1 MFEKD
6 TTKIVLAFTFRMS
19 LSFISETKV
28 VLAGSLIE
36 ANAIAA
42 KAGID
47 IQVAVLENVAPL
59 SRWMYLIIAM
69 AQDASLGSTLGEDD
83 KDLLAGVVNP
93 EYINDGFAVAG
104 GIRNEPGENPFH
116 VDSLSMGTLLDS
128 KGTYV
133 FMSAGLNSDGYR
145 PHPMNRLYLV
155 NTKTGNRIEIYLGKD
170 F

>member
-19 LSFISETKV
+19 LSIISETKV
-28 VLAGSLIE
+28 VLAGSLVE

-47 IQVAVLENVAPL
+47 TQVAVLENVAPL
-59 SRWMYLIIAM
+59 SRLYYMVITLS
-69 AQDASLGSTLGEDD
+69 QDKTLGDTLSEDD

-93 EYINDGFAVAG
+93 EYINDGFAVGG

-116 VDSLSMGTLLDS
+116 VDLLCMGTALDS

-145 PHPMNRLYLV
+145 PHPLNRLYLV